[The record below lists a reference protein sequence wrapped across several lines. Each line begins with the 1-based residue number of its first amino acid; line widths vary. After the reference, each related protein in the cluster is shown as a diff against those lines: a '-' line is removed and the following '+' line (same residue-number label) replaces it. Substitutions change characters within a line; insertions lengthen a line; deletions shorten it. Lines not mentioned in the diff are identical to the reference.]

1 MAAGEGTACF
11 LQEYILWEA
20 SCDPADGPTV
30 MYIQVKLSESS
41 RYLYLYLS
49 INLNKY
55 NMSYII
61 YKHIIYIIC
70 VYAMYTNII
79 CEYNI
84 YRHIV
89 WREREND
96 AEKKKW

>member
-1 MAAGEGTACF
+1 M
-11 LQEYILWEA
+11 
-20 SCDPADGPTV
+20 
-30 MYIQVKLSESS
+30 
-41 RYLYLYLS
+41 YLS

-70 VYAMYTNII
+70 VYVIYTNII
-79 CEYNI
+79 SEYNI